1 MTEEGGCVVNMTSK
15 KVAVLSIVFFCISS
29 CLRCVNLQV
38 VSNALAVEFI
48 RGTGQLAILGC
59 ILAFILKVGNSRP
72 LVVLSYL
79 IVALMIASHE
89 VAART
94 KYSYEGQF
102 HHIFA
107 SIAFSIFWAGFVPL
121 VLIVKPEPM

>member
-48 RGTGQLAILGC
+48 RGTGQLAIL
-59 ILAFILKVGNSRP
+59 
-72 LVVLSYL
+72 VV
-79 IVALMIASHE
+79 
-89 VAART
+89 
-94 KYSYEGQF
+94 F
-102 HHIFA
+102 
-107 SIAFSIFWAGFVPL
+107 GF
-121 VLIVKPEPM
+121 